1 MEYIDFSFQTGVCI
15 GARLCV
21 QETGELNL
29 WRFMHWSKQ
38 FFCLIMV
45 HSRLFFF
52 RRDLVSFLLTE
63 WQTLWGMEGT
73 GDKNYNFAVYY
84 FQITAVCNY
93 VANILTCAV
102 KLLRTLTAH
111 LWSCFHSLSLKWK
124 MTGSSMQPPLKRT
137 FYHCVCRYRATI
149 MGFKQHHLTCSKAAD
164 ELKFNNQSTYI
175 YQNSTAL

>member
-15 GARLCV
+15 GAHLCV
-21 QETGELNL
+21 QKTELNL
-29 WRFMHWSKQ
+29 WRFMNWSKHH
-38 FFCLIMV
+38 FCLIMV

-52 RRDLVSFLLTE
+52 WRDLVSFLLRE

-111 LWSCFHSLSLKWK
+111 LWSCFHSFALKWK
-124 MTGSSMQPPLKRT
+124 MTGSSMQQPSQRT
-137 FYHCVCRYRATI
+137 FLPLCLQI
-149 MGFKQHHLTCSKAAD
+149 QSDNNGF
-164 ELKFNNQSTYI
+164 
-175 YQNSTAL
+175 